1 MSSVEHV
8 FDEQDRQHKARP
20 QNVRGLPAQRRGHS
34 LRLVDYILHLQ
45 RTIGNQAVGRL
56 LREYAAP
63 TAGSGSGA
71 SIDSPHAPGRGHE
84 GSEVPS
90 RVSTCPIQRM
100 MQPTPLPVD
109 TAHQRAES
117 ELWEMGANVTPVPL
131 DFTDL
136 TGRLGPVGAKLG
148 VTGYP
153 QSAVAPSYSIEEIE
167 DGKTARIAV
176 TARSVAPNWDSYYLA
191 PSPPTSHGYEIGKGK
206 HGVEYLEVP
215 QVISDRAKHGEQ
227 EHCDDYSHAY
237 TISLQAVDTVMQ
249 TLNGRIVATKNA
261 HPARTWAKKLV
272 GDTLNEN
279 QLGWM
284 GWKAGGWME
293 NYRALNAKS
302 KERDTQGWHDFT
314 SRQQPEGGYVVI
326 RIKDTTAIGVKPT
339 TDLIKPG

>member
-1 MSSVEHV
+1 MGSVEHI
-8 FDEQDRQHKARP
+8 FGEQDRQHKARP
-20 QNVRGLPAQRRGHS
+20 QNVSDLTAQRLRHS
-34 LRLVDYILHLQ
+34 PGLVDYILHLQ

-63 TAGSGSGA
+63 PAGSASRG
-71 SIDSPHAPGRGHE
+71 SIDPPQAPNRVYQGMKAPR
-84 GSEVPS
+84 

-100 MQPTPLPVD
+100 MQPVPVPVD
-109 TAHQRAES
+109 TAHQRAEP

-131 DFTDL
+131 GFTDL
-136 TGRLGPVGAKLG
+136 TSRLGPVGAKLG

-153 QSAVAPSYSIEEIE
+153 QGAVAPNYSIEETE
-167 DGKTARIAV
+167 DGNTARIAV
-176 TARSVAPNWDSYYLA
+176 TARAATPNWDSYYLA
-191 PSPPTSHGYEIGKGK
+191 PSPPTSHGYVIGQGK
-206 HGVEYLEVP
+206 YGVEYLEVP
-215 QVISDRAKHGEQ
+215 QSIADRAKQGEQ

-237 TISLQAVDTVMQ
+237 AISLQAVDTVMQ
-249 TLNGRIVATKNA
+249 MLHGRTAATKDGHA
-261 HPARTWAKKLV
+261 ARTWARKLV
-272 GDTLNEN
+272 GDTLKEN

-326 RIKDTTAIGVKPT
+326 RIKDTTAIGLKPT